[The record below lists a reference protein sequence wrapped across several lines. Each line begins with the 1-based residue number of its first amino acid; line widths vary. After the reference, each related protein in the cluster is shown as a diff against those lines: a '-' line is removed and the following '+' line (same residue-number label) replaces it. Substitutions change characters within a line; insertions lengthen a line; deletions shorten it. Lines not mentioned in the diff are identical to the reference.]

1 MVNIY
6 GKDGKVYDNYK
17 AINKAFKSGGV
28 SVAVSC
34 SESFDGVSDVLFD
47 MVKIDRGGFVFSDG
61 DGVAVGELS
70 DDAFAGKYKL
80 KNKIV
85 SVISDSDWSDSD
97 LLKFKKLCV
106 SANRFGCMIIVH
118 NLEKNRL
125 GGVVDFTVG
134 GSGNIVVEDISS
146 NSNSRLFD
154 SSSNRLPN
162 RSGGSLLDRYR
173 NG

>member
-1 MVNIY
+1 MVKVY
-6 GKDGKVYDNYK
+6 GKNGVVYNDFK
-17 AINKAFKSGGV
+17 AINKAFKNGGV
-28 SVAVSC
+28 SVGVSC
-34 SESFDGVSDVLFD
+34 SEDFNRVSDVLFN
-47 MVKIDRGGFVFSDG
+47 MVKVDAGGFVFTDG
-61 DGVAVGELS
+61 DGGAVGELS
-70 DDAFAGKYKL
+70 DDAFAGRYKL
-80 KNKIV
+80 KNKIL

-146 NSNSRLFD
+146 NSNSRLFGNG
-154 SSSNRLPN
+154 SNRLPN
-162 RSGGSLLDRYR
+162 RSGGSLLDRLR